1 VYGYRNDTEHA
12 FEWLERTYAQ
22 RDPGI
27 TYMKMDPFLR
37 NLHDDPRWQPFLEKM
52 GLADSEVSAGP
63 PAPTSDVA
71 LDD

>member
-1 VYGYRNDTEHA
+1 VYGYRNDKEHA

-37 NLHDDPRWQPFLEKM
+37 NLHDDPRWRPFLEKM
-52 GLADSEVSAGP
+52 GLADP
-63 PAPTSDVA
+63 
-71 LDD
+71 